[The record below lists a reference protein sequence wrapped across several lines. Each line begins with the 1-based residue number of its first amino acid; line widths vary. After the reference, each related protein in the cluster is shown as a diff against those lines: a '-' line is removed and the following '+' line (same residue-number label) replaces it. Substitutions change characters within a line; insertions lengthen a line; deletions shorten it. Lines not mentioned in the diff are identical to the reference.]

1 MFSLGFDVEE
11 EAGLKS
17 SWIGIASIV
26 AGVLVIIFPNLIDYL
41 IGTVLIVAGILHV
54 GGRVIKSK
62 GD

>member
-54 GGRVIKSK
+54 VGRVIKSK

>member
-1 MFSLGFDVEE
+1 MFSLGFGVEE